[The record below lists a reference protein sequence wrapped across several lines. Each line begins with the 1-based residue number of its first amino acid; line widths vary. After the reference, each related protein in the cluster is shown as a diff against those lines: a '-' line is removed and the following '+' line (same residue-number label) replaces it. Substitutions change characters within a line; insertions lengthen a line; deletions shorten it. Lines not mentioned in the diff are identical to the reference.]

1 MKTTKGENGALS
13 RPVGSGATSWGG
25 PSGLDDLY
33 GPYSQA
39 FARGCGLGWFGAARW
54 ALGV

>member
-1 MKTTKGENGALS
+1 M
-13 RPVGSGATSWGG
+13 GSGATSWGG